1 MDALYKTL
9 IEDGYVSLTVIESTQ
24 IVNKAI
30 KYHKLTP
37 LTAAGLGRTMT
48 ASLFMASNL
57 KNKGDKLSVTICG
70 DGVGGHII
78 VSADSSLNVRGYID
92 NPQVNL
98 PLKPNG
104 KLDVKG
110 LVGSGRMTVIKSM
123 GLKESYTGS
132 SKIISGEIA
141 EDFAYYYT
149 VSEQTPTAMALG
161 VKVNA
166 KGVCIGA
173 GGVIMQVMP
182 GCSEESISRAENVIS
197 KFSNVSTIIE
207 EIGAENLCKQ
217 YFDGYEFTKY
227 QPKYKCVCSK
237 KYIDNII
244 LSLGKDEAQSI
255 IDEQNKIEVGCQYCN
270 KTYVYTKDD
279 IDKLFNDR

>member
-30 KYHKLTP
+30 KYHNLTP

-123 GLKESYTGS
+123 GLKEPYTGS

-161 VKVNA
+161 VKVNG
-166 KGVCIGA
+166 KGVCVGA

-182 GCSEESISRAENVIS
+182 GCSEEAIARAESIIS
-197 KFSNVSTIIE
+197 NFSNVSTIIE
-207 EIGAENLCKQ
+207 RIGAENLCKE
-217 YFDGYEFTKY
+217 YFKGSEFTKY
-227 QPKYKCVCSK
+227 EVKYKCVCSK
-237 KYIDNII
+237 RYIDNVIT
-244 LSLGKDEAQSI
+244 SLGIKEAQSI
-255 IDEQNKIEVGCQYCN
+255 IDEQGKIEVGCQYCN
-270 KTYVYTKDD
+270 KTYVYTQED
-279 IDKLFNDR
+279 IEKLFK